1 MLVKI
6 GNLTPRL
13 PVTHYGGSHLVSF
26 GKTIK
31 GKLMKTISPISEKTF
46 TSLALASNLKLKF
59 SSHPF
64 LTNFEKIA
72 NPHYTCPK
80 SAFSTSDRRCSET
93 GIEIRSESR
102 KIPAGSLV

>member
-31 GKLMKTISPISEKTF
+31 EKLMKTISPISEKTF
-46 TSLALASNLKLKF
+46 TSLALASNL
-59 SSHPF
+59 
-64 LTNFEKIA
+64 N
-72 NPHYTCPK
+72 
-80 SAFSTSDRRCSET
+80 
-93 GIEIRSESR
+93 
-102 KIPAGSLV
+102 